1 MPDTPPA
8 SAAADLAYL
17 KRLAAAG
24 RGEPAPFLLLM
35 AVFGGAY
42 GFGLLALLI
51 AFWIE
56 GAPQPGTAAPGPI
69 SNFLGAWV
77 FIAAHLAFLAALAW
91 TVWRTIGPNRARL
104 NRTASAT
111 WSASFIA
118 LVMIVL
124 ALRLF
129 TRDEPSTDTVYTAQF
144 LGPILLVLW
153 GSAWWITAITS
164 DRPWLLLVA
173 VGSFC
178 AAVALAWIG
187 QTLLAMPI
195 MCASLLGLAFLP
207 AILLMRE
214 RGR

>member
-1 MPDTPPA
+1 MSDTPPA
-8 SAAADLAYL
+8 SAASDLAYL

-42 GFGLLALLI
+42 GFALLALLL
-51 AFWIE
+51 AFLIE
-56 GAPQPGTAAPGPI
+56 GAPRPGTAAPGPI
-69 SNFLGAWV
+69 SNFLGMWV
-77 FIAAHLAFLAALAW
+77 FIAAHLAFLVALAW
-91 TVWRTIGPNRARL
+91 TVWRTVGPNCARL

-118 LVMIVL
+118 LVAII
-124 ALRLF
+124 AAFRLF
-129 TRDEPSTDTVYTAQF
+129 TRDEPSTDAVHSAQL

-164 DRPWLLLVA
+164 DRRWLLLIA
-173 VGSFC
+173 VGSFS
-178 AAVALAWIG
+178 AAIALAWIG
-187 QTLLAMPI
+187 QTLLALPI
-195 MCASLLGLAFLP
+195 MCACLLGLAFLP
-207 AILLMRE
+207 AALLMRE